1 MVGIMQY
8 IITENQRIKTYKL
21 MLDMSLSSLRDKC
34 NEMDELGAEAEEIV
48 NFEACDQLSTTL
60 DIKIY
65 EVKHSNGFIVLF
77 LDFYTESVSLHQ
89 NIDDLLYELKNEMDE
104 HYGKNVFKLVHN
116 ETIHNKLFPDW

>member
-89 NIDDLLYELKNEMDE
+89 NIDDLLYALQYEMDGD
-104 HYGKNVFKLVHN
+104 YGKNIFKLVHN

>member
-89 NIDDLLYELKNEMDE
+89 NIDDLLYALKYEMDRD
-104 HYGKNVFKLVHN
+104 YGKNIFKLVHN